1 VITAI
6 ILNHIFRLEMS
17 FSTFPSTN
25 SIPPVCFYNTQGLA
39 GWLNN
44 NPSFKNYFVDYN
56 NLFPT
61 LFRMTSTLSTQGYNT
76 LNVPLAPIVTN
87 LSQHQARIYEDQM
100 TLFRTVYAY
109 NSNAYLNYVSS
120 VNHVS
125 TGITPVSPV
134 YYRFQT
140 YKEMMNYKAS
150 VPLINKMY
158 SFDAMASGKNEVG
171 STLGWIV
178 PFPL

>member
-1 VITAI
+1 
-6 ILNHIFRLEMS
+6 MS

-25 SIPPVCFYNTQGLA
+25 SIPPATFYNTQGLA

-61 LFRMTSTLSTQGYNT
+61 LLRMTSTLSTQGYNT
-76 LNVPLAPIVTN
+76 QNVPLAPHVTN

-100 TLFRTVYAY
+100 TLFRTVYAF
-109 NSNAYLNYVSS
+109 NSNAYLNYV
-120 VNHVS
+120 NNG
-125 TGITPVSPV
+125 TTPV

-140 YKEMMNYKAS
+140 YKDMNNFKAS

-158 SFDAMASGKNEVG
+158 PFDAMAYGKNEVG

>member
-1 VITAI
+1 
-6 ILNHIFRLEMS
+6 MS

-44 NPSFKNYFVDYN
+44 NPSFKNYFVDYS

-61 LFRMTSTLSTQGYNT
+61 LFRMNSTLSTKGYNT
-76 LNVPLAPIVTN
+76 EKVPLAPIVTN

-100 TLFRTVYAY
+100 TLFRTVYAF
-109 NSNAYLNYVSS
+109 NSNAYLNYV
-120 VNHVS
+120 NNG
-125 TGITPVSPV
+125 TTPV

-140 YKEMMNYKAS
+140 YKEMNNFKS
-150 VPLINKMY
+150 SIPLINKMY
-158 SFDAMASGKNEVG
+158 PFDAMAYGKNEAG

>member
-1 VITAI
+1 
-6 ILNHIFRLEMS
+6 MS

-25 SIPPVCFYNTQGLA
+25 SIPPASFYNMQGLS

-44 NPSFKNYFVDYN
+44 NPSFKNYFVEYN
-56 NLFPT
+56 TLFPT
-61 LFRMTSTLSTQGYNT
+61 LLRMTSTLSTQGYNT
-76 LNVPLAPIVTN
+76 AKVPLAPIVTT
-87 LSQHQARIYEDQM
+87 LSQHQARIYNDQIA
-100 TLFRTVYAY
+100 LFQTVYAY
-109 NSNAYLNYVSS
+109 NSNAYLNYV
-120 VNHVS
+120 NNS
-125 TGITPVSPV
+125 TTPV

-140 YKEMMNYKAS
+140 YKEMNNFKAS

-158 SFDAMASGKNEVG
+158 PFDAMAYGKNEVG